1 LRWRPLWRSG
11 GRCTRRPWRRRRWS
25 RGWRRWRVGGGTRAV
40 RGRHGYGDRDR
51 HGGAVARWGRRR
63 GAVGSHGTVS
73 AMGKHGV
80 RLEEKKS

>member
-1 LRWRPLWRSG
+1 M
-11 GRCTRRPWRRRRWS
+11 
-25 RGWRRWRVGGGTRAV
+25 GGGTRAV